1 MNIEARKKEFIEE
14 FLKIDS
20 EAILSRLE
28 KLLKKERKSSQEEM
42 IRPMTTEEFNFRIE
56 QSMEDSKNGKLIHSE
71 DLKTIIEKWN

>member
-14 FLKIDS
+14 FLKIES

-28 KLLKKERKSSQEEM
+28 KLLKKERKSSQDEM
-42 IRPMTTEEFNFRIE
+42 IKPMTTEEFNFRID
-56 QSMEDSKNGKLIHSE
+56 QSMKDSKNGKLIHSE

>member
-14 FLKIDS
+14 FLKIES

-28 KLLKKERKSSQEEM
+28 KLLKKEKKSSQEEM
-42 IRPMTTEEFNFRIE
+42 IRPMTTEEFNFRID
-56 QSMEDSKNGKLIHSE
+56 QSMKDSKNGKLIHSE